1 MLTRYFPTA
10 LARAAAIIAAIA
22 VALLAA
28 LAAGS
33 GRSAAQAP
41 AAAPQ
46 AAAAERPLRKV
57 GVTLGSLGNPYFVAL
72 ARGAEAAAKAAN
84 PQAKVTVLSADYD
97 LNKQFTQIDSFIVSQ
112 VDLILINAADA
123 RAIEPAV
130 RKARR
135 AGIVVVAV
143 DVGAAGADAVVQT
156 DNTRA
161 GELACGFLAE
171 RLGGRG
177 NVIIQNGPPVSAVL
191 DRVRGCKRVLAEHP
205 GLHLLSDDQDAK
217 GSREGGLNVMQLY
230 LTRFPK
236 IDAVFTINDPQAIGA
251 DLAARQLN
259 RRGILIASVDGAP
272 DIEAALKSDTLVQ
285 ASASQDPWAIARA
298 AVQIGIGLMH
308 GQAPASR
315 TVLLPPTLVTRAN
328 VGQYQGWSA
337 PR

>member
-1 MLTRYFPTA
+1 MIKQFLT
-10 LARAAAIIAAIA
+10 A
-22 VALLAA
+22 VALGACCT
-28 LAAGS
+28 AG
-33 GRSAAQAP
+33 AMAQP
-41 AAAPQ
+41 AATEGAMATAPRQ
-46 AAAAERPLRKV
+46 LKKM

-72 ARGAEAAAKAAN
+72 ARGAEAAAKQVN

-97 LNKQFTQIDSFIVSQ
+97 LNKQFSHIDSFIVAG

-130 RKARR
+130 RKAKK

-143 DVGAAGADAVVQT
+143 DVAAAGADATVQT
-156 DNTRA
+156 DNIQA

-171 RLGGRG
+171 RLKGRG
-177 NVIIQNGPPVSAVL
+177 NLIIQNGPPVSAVL
-191 DRVRGCKRVLAEHP
+191 DRVRGCKTVLAKHP
-205 GLHLLSDDQDAK
+205 DIRILSDDQDAK

-236 IDAVFTINDPQAIGA
+236 VDAVFTINDPQAVGA

-272 DIEAALKSDTLVQ
+272 DIETALKSDTLVQ
-285 ASASQDPWAIARA
+285 ASASQDPWAIART
-298 AVQIGIGLMH
+298 AVQLGVGMMN
-308 GQAPASR
+308 GQRPAKP
-315 TVLLPPTLVTRAN
+315 VMLLPSTLVTRAN
-328 VGQYQGWSA
+328 VHDYKGWAA

>member
-1 MLTRYFPTA
+1 MIKQFLMT
-10 LARAAAIIAAIA
+10 
-22 VALLAA
+22 VALGACCM
-28 LAAGS
+28 AGAMAQTPAKD
-33 GRSAAQAP
+33 SAT
-41 AAAPQ
+41 AAAPRQ
-46 AAAAERPLRKV
+46 LKKV

-72 ARGAEAAAKAAN
+72 ARGAEAAAKQVN

-97 LNKQFTQIDSFIVSQ
+97 LNKQFSHIDSFIVAG

-123 RAIEPAV
+123 RAIGPAV
-130 RKARR
+130 RKAKK

-143 DVGAAGADAVVQT
+143 DVAAAGADATVQT
-156 DNTRA
+156 DNVQA
-161 GELACGFLAE
+161 GELACGFIAE
-171 RLGGRG
+171 QLKGHG

-191 DRVRGCKRVLAEHP
+191 DRVKGCKTVLAKHQD
-205 GLHLLSDDQDAK
+205 LHILSDDQDGK

-236 IDAVFTINDPQAIGA
+236 VDAVFTINDPQALGA

-285 ASASQDPWAIARA
+285 ASASQDPWAIART
-298 AVQIGIGLMH
+298 AVQLGVGMMN
-308 GQAPASR
+308 GQRPAKPV
-315 TVLLPPTLVTRAN
+315 VLLPSTLVTRAN
-328 VGQYQGWSA
+328 VSDYKGWSA

>member
-1 MLTRYFPTA
+1 MSLLCA
-10 LARAAAIIAAIA
+10 GAAAQ
-22 VALLAA
+22 
-28 LAAGS
+28 
-33 GRSAAQAP
+33 SAPDAAP
-41 AAAPQ
+41 AS
-46 AAAAERPLRKV
+46 AAAERPLKKV

-72 ARGAEAAAKAAN
+72 AHGAEAAARKIN
-84 PQAKVTVLSADYD
+84 PDAKVTVLSADYD
-97 LNKQFTQIDSFIVSQ
+97 LNKQFSHIDSFIVSK

-130 RKARR
+130 KKARK

-143 DVGAAGADAVVQT
+143 DVAAAGADATVQT
-156 DNTRA
+156 DNTQA
-161 GELACGFLAE
+161 GELACAFLAE

-177 NVIIQNGPPVSAVL
+177 NLIIQNGPPVSAVL
-191 DRVRGCKRVLAEHP
+191 DRVKGCKTVLGQHP
-205 GLHLLSDDQDAK
+205 GIHVLSDDQDGK

-236 IDAVFTINDPQAIGA
+236 IDAVFTINDPQAVGA

-272 DIEAALKSDTLVQ
+272 DIEAALKANTLVQ
-285 ASASQDPWAIARA
+285 ASASQDPWAIART
-298 AVQIGIGLMH
+298 AVEIGVGLMH
-308 GQAPASR
+308 GQAPANR

-328 VGQYQGWSA
+328 VNAYKGWAA

>member
-1 MLTRYFPTA
+1 MAQTA
-10 LARAAAIIAAIA
+10 ATEGAMAT
-22 VALLAA
+22 
-28 LAAGS
+28 
-33 GRSAAQAP
+33 AP
-41 AAAPQ
+41 RQ
-46 AAAAERPLRKV
+46 LKKM

-72 ARGAEAAAKAAN
+72 ARGAETAAKQIN

-97 LNKQFTQIDSFIVSQ
+97 LNKQFSHIDSFIVAG

-130 RKARR
+130 RKAKK

-143 DVGAAGADAVVQT
+143 DVAAAGADATVQT
-156 DNTRA
+156 DNIQA

-171 RLGGRG
+171 RLKGRG
-177 NVIIQNGPPVSAVL
+177 NLIIQNGPPVSAVL
-191 DRVRGCKRVLAEHP
+191 DRVRGCKTVLAKHP
-205 GLHLLSDDQDAK
+205 DIRILSDDQDAK

-236 IDAVFTINDPQAIGA
+236 VDAVFTINDPQAVGA

-259 RRGILIASVDGAP
+259 RRGIVIASVDGAP

-285 ASASQDPWAIARA
+285 ASASQDPWAIART
-298 AVQIGIGLMH
+298 AVQLGVGMMN
-308 GQAPASR
+308 GQRPAKP
-315 TVLLPPTLVTRAN
+315 VMLLPSTLVTRAN
-328 VGQYQGWSA
+328 VHDYKGWAA